1 MHDVVAYLDYAG
13 CPVKLWE
20 KQLNQFAYDL
30 VFLIKPVKEIYKN
43 DIDRME
49 TFEQALEVHK
59 SIEKIF
65 LESKL
70 KLINIPFINS
80 EKRLDIILKHVNDG

>member
-1 MHDVVAYLDYAG
+1 
-13 CPVKLWE
+13 
-20 KQLNQFAYDL
+20 
-30 VFLIKPVKEIYKN
+30 
-43 DIDRME
+43 ME